1 MMRTSQPNH
10 QAPARAV
17 TCKIAKARPGT
28 VRLWTIQPL
37 HVWEKLRQM
46 GALWVDPGTD
56 EFSHEFR
63 ESYDWMCRQ
72 MRRRLPE
79 YEGHYPWW
87 AYDYKLDLRS
97 FRYQSGTG
105 RQVLLEL
112 ALPPEQVLF
121 SAYGAW
127 HFVLGPSYLPYALD
141 NEGWECEDNAWKKEL
156 KENGLDPYQ
165 EHPLPEPWHSR
176 MVASWER
183 IFDVDDLR
191 DTNTIQACFE
201 RLELNDVVTV
211 TEFTAVAGLFTRV
224 IAQQQNCVFCSK
236 LSL

>member
-1 MMRTSQPNH
+1 MMRISEPNH

-17 TCKIAKARPGT
+17 TYKIAKARPGT

-141 NEGWECEDNAWKKEL
+141 NEGWECEDNAC
-156 KENGLDPYQ
+156 
-165 EHPLPEPWHSR
+165 
-176 MVASWER
+176 WER

-211 TEFTAVAGLFTRV
+211 TEFTAVAGLFTRI
-224 IAQQQNCVFCSK
+224 IA
-236 LSL
+236 